1 MIMFTVEYG
10 YYNYPKKTKKFKT
23 YENAKKFFYYIG
35 KRNGVKR
42 VNLTVGDV

>member
-1 MIMFTVEYG
+1 MFTVEYG

-42 VNLTVGDV
+42 VNLKVGDV

>member
-1 MIMFTVEYG
+1 MATTTILKRQKE
-10 YYNYPKKTKKFKT
+10 FKT
-23 YENAKKFFYYIG
+23 YESAKKFFFYIG